1 MERPRRSSLAPRDA
15 DALDVDDWAPVPR
28 WGLVALG
35 LAALWFAWVHFVSRE
50 GWVFLLDG
58 ANLALH
64 EAGPPVVGLF
74 SERLMVYGGTI
85 FQLLFPALFA
95 HHFWRRRQAPG
106 FAAMLLWL
114 AESLMNVGRYMKDAR
129 AQALPLV
136 GGGEHDWTEI
146 FGRFGVLAHDVGI
159 GNSVRLLG
167 LALAVYALGWAWRR
181 HKG

>member
-1 MERPRRSSLAPRDA
+1 
-15 DALDVDDWAPVPR
+15 
-28 WGLVALG
+28 
-35 LAALWFAWVHFVSRE
+35 
-50 GWVFLLDG
+50 
-58 ANLALH
+58 
-64 EAGPPVVGLF
+64 
-74 SERLMVYGGTI
+74 MVYGGTI